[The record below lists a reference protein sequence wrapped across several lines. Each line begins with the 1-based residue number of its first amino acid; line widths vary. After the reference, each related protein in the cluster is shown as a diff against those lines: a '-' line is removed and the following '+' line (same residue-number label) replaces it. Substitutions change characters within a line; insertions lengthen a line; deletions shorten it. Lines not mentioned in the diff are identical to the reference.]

1 MAADAGTAAGS
12 SIQTSAPRH
21 QPDSMPGR
29 TVVQLGDRMRDRQA
43 QAGTVLA
50 PGPSR
55 VALGPVRVYNLVGDG
70 DTTIL
75 DVARRWS
82 PRCNCNQPRH
92 FPEPDPLLS

>member
-29 TVVQLGDRMRDRQA
+29 TVVQLGDRTRDRQA

-50 PGPSR
+50 SPRVARGEALARGPSR

-75 DVARRWS
+75 DVARGWS
-82 PRCNCNQPRH
+82 PR
-92 FPEPDPLLS
+92 